1 MENKRINA
9 KTVKNFLSNN
19 AIIILIVILA
29 LVVGIITDNFFTSN
43 NFKTIVNIA
52 DTPSTRSHPWPPGI
66 PT

>member
-29 LVVGIITDNFFTSN
+29 LVVGIITDNFFISYRQN
-43 NFKTIVNIA
+43 LEYKIPNSENFVSSIVL
-52 DTPSTRSHPWPPGI
+52 PST
-66 PT
+66 T